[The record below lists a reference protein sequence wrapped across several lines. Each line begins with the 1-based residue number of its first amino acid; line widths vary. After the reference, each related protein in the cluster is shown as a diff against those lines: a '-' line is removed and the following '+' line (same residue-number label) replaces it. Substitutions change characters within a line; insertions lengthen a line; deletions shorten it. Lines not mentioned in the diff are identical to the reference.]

1 MAIRI
6 PTYER
11 HVQLDSGAQ
20 TIPRFPSSGEVGK
33 AIGTVGDS
41 MIRVA
46 AHWQAKQRL
55 VRQDADA
62 SE

>member
-20 TIPRFPSSGEVGK
+20 TIPRYKAADEIGK
-33 AIGTVGDS
+33 ALSGVGNATIALGAHLQKTRTV
-41 MIRVA
+41 
-46 AHWQAKQRL
+46 
-55 VRQDADA
+55 
-62 SE
+62 